1 MEQIESTD
9 RIPVYDV
16 KGNKLDEIRLPERI
30 MPIPTRRGGFSAK
43 GIYYKGSGI
52 VYRNHLSDKEQMQM
66 TDGEQ
71 VIGKTGLVY
80 EKYLA
85 CYPPLVHKFGV
96 FLFPHQPVF
105 TDCEGGCG
113 KKEKRLVDN
122 QKDFAYSAIEEIV
135 DVIPISIPEH
145 CIYAYRLKNVKG
157 GIEDTIALMEY
168 VLTSDFNTAW
178 DKSLWEDI
186 YAYGYVRDV
195 ADWLVSDRPEHKL
208 GTVYALL
215 SSLYRADVSLYAQLL
230 LQCFG
235 EYRFDKYM
243 ILYYS
248 AALVRRYCPELL
260 MEEKPDITYFDIGIY
275 ERLLACLFSG
285 RACCHLE
292 KEEQY
297 AWVRGYF
304 DGVGKEHVERLRR
317 KTEVGGEQKNGIC

>member
-145 CIYAYRLKNVKG
+145 CIYAYQ
-157 GIEDTIALMEY
+157 I
-168 VLTSDFNTAW
+168 
-178 DKSLWEDI
+178 
-186 YAYGYVRDV
+186 
-195 ADWLVSDRPEHKL
+195 
-208 GTVYALL
+208 
-215 SSLYRADVSLYAQLL
+215 
-230 LQCFG
+230 
-235 EYRFDKYM
+235 
-243 ILYYS
+243 
-248 AALVRRYCPELL
+248 
-260 MEEKPDITYFDIGIY
+260 
-275 ERLLACLFSG
+275 G
-285 RACCHLE
+285 RA
-292 KEEQY
+292 
-297 AWVRGYF
+297 
-304 DGVGKEHVERLRR
+304 HV
-317 KTEVGGEQKNGIC
+317 

>member
-157 GIEDTIALMEY
+157 GIEDTIGWGGLVRIGQTGTQAWHG
-168 VLTSDFNTAW
+168 VCAAQFPVPGGCVAVCAITLTVFRGIPFRQVHDS
-178 DKSLWEDI
+178 
-186 YAYGYVRDV
+186 V
-195 ADWLVSDRPEHKL
+195 
-208 GTVYALL
+208 
-215 SSLYRADVSLYAQLL
+215 
-230 LQCFG
+230 LQCGAGKAVLSGTAHGGKAGYHVFR
-235 EYRFDKYM
+235 YR
-243 ILYYS
+243 
-248 AALVRRYCPELL
+248 
-260 MEEKPDITYFDIGIY
+260 DI
-275 ERLLACLFSG
+275 
-285 RACCHLE
+285 
-292 KEEQY
+292 
-297 AWVRGYF
+297 
-304 DGVGKEHVERLRR
+304 
-317 KTEVGGEQKNGIC
+317 